1 MVNVRFPTCW
11 DGVNLD
17 APDHMGHVA
26 YPGMCSNL
34 IIVER
39 VLVSTCLFMY
49 TCYDFLEPYGVYGY
63 EELMICV

>member
-26 YPGMCSNL
+26 YPGMYSNL
-34 IIVER
+34 TVIER
-39 VLVSTCLFMY
+39 VLVSTCLFM
-49 TCYDFLEPYGVYGY
+49 
-63 EELMICV
+63 